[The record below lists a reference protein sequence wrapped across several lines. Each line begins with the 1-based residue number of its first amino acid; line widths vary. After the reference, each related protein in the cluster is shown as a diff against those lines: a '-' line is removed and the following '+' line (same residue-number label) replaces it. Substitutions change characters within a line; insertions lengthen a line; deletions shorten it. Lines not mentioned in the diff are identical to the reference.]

1 MSGLLEIVEE
11 MKQEVIKYRS
21 QEQETLQI
29 IAAKTS
35 PEFAEQ
41 AADILD
47 SKKHSYSFR
56 AYLVLLERLQKLID
70 AGIPN
75 CLALDAV
82 QTGET
87 AETIISI
94 WRWNDG
100 QGKGAGNE
108 K

>member
-1 MSGLLEIVEE
+1 MLSLSGIAAK
-11 MKQEVIKYRS
+11 MKQEAIKCRN

-35 PEFAEQ
+35 LEFAEQ

-47 SKKHSYSFR
+47 SKKHSYSFK
-56 AYLVLLERLQKLID
+56 AYLVLLMRLQKLID
-70 AGIPN
+70 EGIPN

-94 WRWNDG
+94 WRW
-100 QGKGAGNE
+100 GNE
-108 K
+108 Q